1 MVLTELVPAE
11 PGPAPARTGPSPAC
25 QPGPVPLLFLIA
37 DTGGGHRSAARAVT
51 EALGRRY
58 PGRFA
63 PVLCDPL
70 GGPGSA
76 WPLRVVTGW
85 YGPLIRRAP
94 WLWGAAYHA
103 CDSRPAMWLLE
114 RTLLRPAS
122 SPVMAAAREHRPA
135 LVVSFHPLTGPAA
148 IAARDRLVPG
158 APVVTVVT
166 DLARMHTAWR
176 SAHPDVLVAPAP
188 VVTDGQS
195 RRRGGGP
202 LMMAGDLP
210 RRRGGSL
217 APAGGGPSRQG
228 DDSVGN
234 GSRSWR
240 EGVDPV
246 ATGDGQRRLTGGP
259 ALAGWPLVSERFT
272 GGPVSQT
279 ERERLRRSLGLPA
292 HGFLILL
299 VGGGEGSGGLGRRA
313 RAIRRRFP
321 DVGVFVV
328 CGHNGRLRRRLA
340 RPAARS
346 GGRLHVTGYT
356 ERLPALLRCCD
367 VVVTKAGPGTIAE
380 AACCGTPMLLSSR
393 LPGQEAGNI
402 ELVTAAGAGRRARSV
417 RRLLAEIGA
426 LRRDPGQLGA
436 MCAASARL
444 ARPGAAAEI
453 AELIA
458 SLSGTPASD
467 NSKKRSAPGM
477 FSMIGTVLPQDPAAK
492 RS

>member
-1 MVLTELVPAE
+1 MVLTELLATE
-11 PGPAPARTGPSPAC
+11 LMPAPALTGPPPARR
-25 QPGPVPLLFLIA
+25 PGPLPLLFLIA

-51 EALGRRY
+51 EALDRQH

-103 CDSRPAMWLLE
+103 CDSRAAMWLLA
-114 RTLLRPAS
+114 RTLLRPVS
-122 SPVMAAAREHRPA
+122 SPVMAAAREHRPS

-166 DLARMHTAWR
+166 DLARMHASPR
-176 SAHPDVLVAPAP
+176 SPHPDVLVAPDP
-188 VVTDGQS
+188 VMTDS
-195 RRRGGGP
+195 R
-202 LMMAGDLP
+202 P
-210 RRRGGSL
+210 RRRRI
-217 APAGGGPSRQG
+217 A
-228 DDSVGN
+228 
-234 GSRSWR
+234 
-240 EGVDPV
+240 
-246 ATGDGQRRLTGGP
+246 P
-259 ALAGWPLVSERFT
+259 ALAGWPLVSERFS
-272 GGPVSQT
+272 GGPASRA
-279 ERERLRRSLGLPA
+279 ERDRLRRSLGLP
-292 HGFLILL
+292 GQGLLILL

-321 DVGVFVV
+321 DAGVVV
-328 CGHNGRLRRRLA
+328 ACGRNRRLRRRLA

-346 GGRLHVTGYT
+346 SGRLRVTGYT
-356 ERLPALLRCCD
+356 ARLPALLRCCD
-367 VVVTKAGPGTIAE
+367 LVVTKAGPGTIAE

-426 LRRDPGQLGA
+426 LRRDPGRLDA
-436 MCAASARL
+436 MRAASARL
-444 ARPGAAAEI
+444 ARPGAAGEI

-458 SLSGTPASD
+458 RLSGVSTSE
-467 NSKKRSAPGM
+467 NSKKRPTPHVSP
-477 FSMIGTVLPQDPAAK
+477 
-492 RS
+492 